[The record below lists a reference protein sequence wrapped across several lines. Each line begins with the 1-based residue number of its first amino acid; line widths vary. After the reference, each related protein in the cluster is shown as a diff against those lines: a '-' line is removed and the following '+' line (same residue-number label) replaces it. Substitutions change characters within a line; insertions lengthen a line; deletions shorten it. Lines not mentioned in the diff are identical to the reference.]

1 MELSSELL
9 DWILEYL
16 VLIILGIIAI
26 GFIIVGI
33 KMSRKKYDGSDD
45 DEEIEFMDVWDDDWF
60 QDE

>member
-45 DEEIEFMDVWDDDWF
+45 DEEIELSLIHI
-60 QDE
+60 